1 MKTPEGH
8 INLTHKISPQD
19 PHPPNKTALTHSAS
33 PNIARE
39 TWAVTRPSA
48 VLNSTHTV
56 SFNPQSNSIRLVAL

>member
-39 TWAVTRPSA
+39 TWAVTKAKRCSEQYTYC
-48 VLNSTHTV
+48 L
-56 SFNPQSNSIRLVAL
+56 I